1 MLSGSTRSCTRRL
14 MSDGRTRQ
22 FSASLRPPRSTVRG
36 VLAACLAGLAATGCS
51 LEFFLPSPTAQECP
65 GALLEGTLAEGA
77 NGTAVVSWEAG
88 EQPVQWPDGFV
99 VEQEPVLR
107 LLDDHGN
114 VVASEGGLVYVG
126 GGFTTGDEL
135 FIACG
140 YVSSDPP

>member
-1 MLSGSTRSCTRRL
+1 M

-22 FSASLRPPRSTVRG
+22 FSVSLRPPLSTVRA
-36 VLAACLAGLAATGCS
+36 VLVACLAGLAATGCS
-51 LEFFLPSPTAQECP
+51 LGGILPGPTAQVCP
-65 GALLEGTLAEGA
+65 AALLEGTLAEGPS
-77 NGTAVVSWEAG
+77 GTALVSWEAG
-88 EQPVQWPDGFV
+88 EQPVQWPHGFV

-114 VVASEGGLVYVG
+114 VVASEGGPIFVG